1 MQIKQSPEQILAK
14 AFVGKKFID
23 DEFHE
28 LDDILHN
35 AYEEDVAPKKDIIG
49 KVITDVEIVS
59 YGYRECG
66 IVLKFDEYDSWIF
79 LHENNGITV
88 ED

>member
-1 MQIKQSPEQILAK
+1 MQIKQSAEQILAK

-35 AYEEDVAPKKDIIG
+35 AYEENVAPKKNIIG

-66 IVLKFDEYDSWIF
+66 IVLKFDEYKSSIF

>member
-1 MQIKQSPEQILAK
+1 MQTKQSAEQILAK

-35 AYEEDVAPKKDIIG
+35 AYEEDVAPKKNIIG
-49 KVITDVEIVS
+49 KVITAVEIVS

>member
-1 MQIKQSPEQILAK
+1 MQTKQSAEQILAK

-66 IVLKFDEYDSWIF
+66 IVLKFDEYKSSIF
-79 LHENNGITV
+79 LHENNGSIG
-88 ED
+88 DD

>member
-1 MQIKQSPEQILAK
+1 MQTKQSAEQILAK

-23 DEFHE
+23 DEFYE
-28 LDDILHN
+28 LDDILHDS
-35 AYEEDVAPKKDIIG
+35 YGEDIVPKKDIIG
-49 KVITDVEIVS
+49 KVITGVEIVS

-79 LHENNGITV
+79 FHENNDITV

>member
-1 MQIKQSPEQILAK
+1 MQTKQSAEQILAK

-79 LHENNGITV
+79 FHENNDITV
-88 ED
+88 EN

>member
-1 MQIKQSPEQILAK
+1 MYIRQSLEQILAK

-66 IVLKFDEYDSWIF
+66 IVLKFDEYNSSIF

>member
-1 MQIKQSPEQILAK
+1 MQIKQSAEQILAK

-23 DEFHE
+23 DEFHK

-49 KVITDVEIVS
+49 KVI
-59 YGYRECG
+59 
-66 IVLKFDEYDSWIF
+66 
-79 LHENNGITV
+79 H
-88 ED
+88 

>member
-1 MQIKQSPEQILAK
+1 MQTKQSPEQILAK

-35 AYEEDVAPKKDIIG
+35 AYEEDVAPKKNIIG

-59 YGYRECG
+59 CGYRECG

>member
-1 MQIKQSPEQILAK
+1 MQTKQSAEQILAK

-66 IVLKFDEYDSWIF
+66 IVLKFDEYNSSIF

>member
-1 MQIKQSPEQILAK
+1 MQTKQSAEQILAK

-35 AYEEDVAPKKDIIG
+35 AYEDDVARKKDIIG

-59 YGYRECG
+59 YGYRECV
-66 IVLKFDEYDSWIF
+66 IVLKFDEYKSSIF

>member
-1 MQIKQSPEQILAK
+1 MQIKQSAEQILAN
-14 AFVGKKFID
+14 AFVGKKVID

-35 AYEEDVAPKKDIIG
+35 AYEEDVAPKKNIIG

>member
-1 MQIKQSPEQILAK
+1 MQIKQSAEQILAK

-23 DEFHE
+23 DEFHK

>member
-1 MQIKQSPEQILAK
+1 MQIKQSAEQILAK
-14 AFVGKKFID
+14 AFVGKKFIN